1 MKIKMIHIVNFAGLK
16 NLTIN
21 FKEGFNLIYGV
32 NESGKS
38 SIEKFIKI
46 WLYGIQRD
54 ENGEINRKK
63 YMPLN
68 GENISGELVLDY
80 NGRGIIIK
88 RIFGLSK
95 NDDRCD
101 VINEST
107 GKKIKIEFPD
117 EPGKSIFNLNY
128 SSFIRSL
135 FIGRNDIEKFKCMDR
150 ISIHELITGND
161 HEEEKNMDNIS
172 INLLEEMEHNCLKYD
187 ELINKRN
194 KRCDDLHNAQMKN
207 EELRK
212 VFNLY
217 NHERLESIGENLQ
230 EEILKLK
237 NEQKRL
243 KHQIKEYENN
253 QEYITKLKTDMLK
266 KAGNVDSI
274 EFIGKYRNE
283 IDALLESYKE
293 GLKDLKYRI
302 ENQSRH
308 KLDRNSKDAGRKII
322 LTNVLSVIAA
332 IILIIGLF
340 IKSIFITAACL
351 PIIILLIKKNFRYS
365 IEIKNNKIAQKDNDL
380 IQAAKSRVDDDE
392 EELKI
397 YMRETNCQGYE
408 EFIEKITKFD
418 KYITYKENCELE
430 LKKREIEF
438 KPEKINLMQRVF
450 DKNNELINSI
460 CEILSCDDM
469 EQLLDRIVK
478 YEDIK
483 REIEMTSKEMKRLNK
498 EIDELESQIVFFEKK
513 VNEAKLRLG
522 LSHSLKERE
531 LCVKIKAVKKMIS
544 LRGSFDQI
552 KKYLGSELDNKVLNR
567 FNKITSKM
575 ADKITINENYEVQI
589 YDGDFVYDSSR
600 LSNGSRNQLNLAISL
615 SLCEML
621 FKKKRVPIFF
631 VNTFS
636 EYDDIRRKKAIN
648 LLLSE
653 GYEQI
658 IFFTCQSME
667 KNILDFIDAEYEYI
681 KI

>member
-38 SIEKFIKI
+38 SIENFIKI

-54 ENGEINRKK
+54 ENGEIDRKK

-68 GENISGELVLDY
+68 EESISGELVLDY

-88 RIFGLSK
+88 RIFGVSEK
-95 NDDRCD
+95 DDRCD

-135 FIGRNDIEKFKCMDR
+135 FIGRNDIEKFKCTDR
-150 ISIHELITGND
+150 ISIHELIYGSS
-161 HEEEKNMDNIS
+161 HKEEKFMDNIS

-194 KRCDDLHNAQMKN
+194 IKSDYLHNAEMKN

-230 EEILKLK
+230 EKILELK

-243 KHQIKEYENN
+243 KYEIEGYKNN
-253 QEYITKLKTDMLK
+253 EDYINKLKTDMLK
-266 KAGNVDSI
+266 KAGSVDSI
-274 EFIGKYRNE
+274 EFIGKYRSE

-322 LTNVLSVIAA
+322 FTNVLSVITA
-332 IILIIGLF
+332 IIFIIGLF
-340 IKSIFITAACL
+340 IKSIFITVACL
-351 PIIILLIKKNFRYS
+351 PIIIVLIKKSLRYS

-392 EELKI
+392 EELNI

-408 EFIEKITKFD
+408 EFIEKITRFD

-438 KPEKINLMQRVF
+438 NPEKINSIQRVF
-450 DKNNELINSI
+450 DKNNKFIDSV

-469 EQLLDRIVK
+469 EQLLDRIAK
-478 YEDIK
+478 YETIK
-483 REIEMTSKEMKRLNK
+483 QEIEMTSKEIKRLNQQ
-498 EIDELESQIVFFEKK
+498 INELESQIVFFEEK
-513 VNEAKLRLG
+513 VNEAKLRIG
-522 LSHSLKERE
+522 LSNSLKDGE
-531 LCVKIKAVKKMIS
+531 LSAKIKAVKRMTS

-552 KKYLGSELDNKVLNR
+552 KKYLGSELDSKVLNR

-575 ADKITINENYEVQI
+575 ADKIVINENYEVQI
-589 YDGDFVYDSSR
+589 YDGDSVYDSSR
-600 LSNGSRNQLNLAISL
+600 LSNGSRSQLNLSISL

-621 FKKKRVPIFF
+621 FKKKRVPIFLI
-631 VNTFS
+631 NTFS

-653 GYEQI
+653 DYEQV

>member
-1 MKIKMIHIVNFAGLK
+1 MKIKRIHIVNFAGLK
-16 NLTIN
+16 DITIN
-21 FKEGFNLIYGV
+21 LKEGFNLIYGV

-54 ENGEINRKK
+54 ENGEINREK

-68 GENISGELVLDY
+68 GRNISGELVLDY

-88 RIFGLSK
+88 RVFAINE
-95 NDDRCD
+95 NDDRCY

-117 EPGKSIFNLNY
+117 QPGKSIFNLNY

-150 ISIHELITGND
+150 ISIHKLIYGNS
-161 HEEEKNMDNIS
+161 HQEETSMDNIS

-187 ELINKRN
+187 ELINKINSRS
-194 KRCDDLHNAQMKN
+194 DDLHNAEMKN

-217 NHERLESIGENLQ
+217 NHEKLELMGENLH
-230 EEILKLK
+230 EKILKLE
-237 NEQKRL
+237 NEQKVL

-253 QEYITKLKTDMLK
+253 EDYVKKLKTDMLK
-266 KAGNVDSI
+266 KAGSVDSI

-283 IDALLESYKE
+283 IDTLLESYKE

-302 ENQSRH
+302 ENQSIH

-322 LTNVLSVIAA
+322 FTNILAALTSVIF
-332 IILIIGLF
+332 IIGLF
-340 IKSIFITAACL
+340 IKSIFLTLLSIS
-351 PIIILLIKKNFRYS
+351 IILLLIKKSFKYS
-365 IEIKNNKIAQKDNDL
+365 VEIKNNKIAQKNNDL
-380 IQAAKSRVDDDE
+380 IQMAKSRVDDDE
-392 EELKI
+392 EELNI
-397 YMRETNCQGYE
+397 YMKETDCQGYE
-408 EFIEKITKFD
+408 EFIEKITRFD
-418 KYITYKENCELE
+418 KYITYKENCEIE

-438 KPEKINLMQRVF
+438 KPEKMISIKRVF
-450 DKNNELINSI
+450 DKNNEFIDSVY
-460 CEILSCDDM
+460 EILSCDDM
-469 EQLLDRIVK
+469 EQLLERIVK
-478 YEDIK
+478 YENIK
-483 REIEMTSKEMKRLNK
+483 HEIEVTSKEMNRLNK
-498 EIDELESQIVFFEKK
+498 EIDELESQILFFEKK
-513 VNEAKLRLG
+513 VHEAKLRLG
-522 LSHSLKERE
+522 LSNSLKNGE
-531 LCVKIKAVKKMIS
+531 LSTKIKAVKRITS

-552 KKYLGSELDNKVLNR
+552 KKYLGSELDNKVLNK
-567 FNKITSKM
+567 FNKLTSKM
-575 ADKITINENYEVQI
+575 VDKITINENYEITI
-589 YDGDFVYDSSR
+589 YDGDSVYDSSR
-600 LSNGSRNQLNLAISL
+600 LSNGSRSQLDLAISL
-615 SLCEML
+615 SLCEMI
-621 FKKKRVPIFF
+621 FKKKGVPIILA
-631 VNTFS
+631 NTFL

-648 LLLSE
+648 LLLGE

-658 IFFTCQSME
+658 IFFTCQSVE